1 MALLIEYYSQL
12 FTSSSPH
19 DLEHIVERV
28 QLVVSKEMRDALAKP
43 YTSEDVGVAMR
54 EMTPLKALGPNGMSP
69 LFFQT

>member
-1 MALLIEYYSQL
+1 M
-12 FTSSSPH
+12 
-19 DLEHIVERV
+19 ERV

-54 EMTPLKALGPNGMSP
+54 EMTPLKALGPNGMPP

>member
-19 DLEHIVERV
+19 DLEHIVEMV

-43 YTSEDVGVAMR
+43 YTNGMP
-54 EMTPLKALGPNGMSP
+54 PLKALGPNGMPP